1 MNERVNRLID
11 PDYRIFMVQVIKK
24 NVQIT
29 CSCLYSFV
37 RSFVA
42 GEHVDEAQKTRQGL
56 AYKRRVND
64 SPNNSHNYKSLGHDN
79 EQPMQQV

>member
-1 MNERVNRLID
+1 M
-11 PDYRIFMVQVIKK
+11 
-24 NVQIT
+24 
-29 CSCLYSFV
+29 
-37 RSFVA
+37 A

-79 EQPMQQV
+79 EQPMQQVWRDGGPGILVRLDVRVGLREEVGQRDDANLVKF